1 MLHLLRAPSF
11 LLPRAVRCYTP
22 SVYQTATTKWQLEG
36 IPRPKS
42 ILEDDDAVIDLSE
55 DNATVDGARPGT
67 PPVHL
72 RAPTGKPTPH
82 EYRAHRDT
90 IRKAFPEGWSPPKK
104 LSREA
109 MDALRQ
115 LHRADPGQFT
125 TALLAEKFR
134 ISPEAVRRILKSK
147 WEPPVEKRT
156 RLAIRERQ
164 ERAEFRKGVV
174 EQQMQETDT
183 LIMLRKMQKV
193 ERKLARRSSR
203 QHDTEDDDLPSASG
217 NADGFSF
224 Q

>member
-1 MLHLLRAPSF
+1 MFNLLRAPRF
-11 LLPRAVRCYTP
+11 LPSVVRCQST
-22 SVYQTATTKWQLEG
+22 YQTATSKWQLEG

-55 DNATVDGARPGT
+55 DNAVVDGARPGT

-72 RAPTGKPTPH
+72 RAPTGNPTPH
-82 EYRAHRDT
+82 EHRAHRET
-90 IRKAFPEGWSPPKK
+90 LRKAFPAGWAPPKK

-115 LHRADPGQFT
+115 LHRIDPHQFT
-125 TALLAEKFR
+125 TALLADRFR

-147 WEPPVEKRT
+147 WEPPIERRT
-156 RLAIRERQ
+156 RLVVRERE
-164 ERAEFRKGVV
+164 ERAAFRKGVV
-174 EQQMQETDT
+174 DKQVEETEMLMQ
-183 LIMLRKMQKV
+183 LRKLQRQ
-193 ERKLARRSSR
+193 ERQLAQRSSSR
-203 QHDTEDDDLPSASG
+203 RDGEDDDLPSASG